1 MKGEILLE
9 KMKGPAIFQAV
20 KQEWKR
26 WRVRRNYKDHLFI
39 KLFHDKE
46 NLLELYNALNGTDY
60 KNPEDLVI
68 TTIDDAVYMGMK
80 NDCSFLIGHDINLYE
95 HQSTYCPNMPIRG
108 ILYLADAYRSIIE
121 GENLNLYGSKLIKL
135 PTPKY
140 IVFYNGESNRAE
152 REELRISDAFE
163 TKDGCLEFTATM
175 ININKGHNQDLM
187 EKCRML
193 KDYALFIDKVRE
205 YEKTKKTLK
214 EAIDEASVYC
224 IKHDIMKDYL
234 IKHRNEVRDVLL
246 TEFNAKK
253 QREMD
258 RRDAREEGNAE
269 GREAEIIE
277 FVIKKV
283 KRGQTLEQIADI
295 LEKDPEK
302 IEDIYHA
309 VLESA
314 PEYDWK
320 KIQER
325 VSEKRRV

>member
-1 MKGEILLE
+1 M
-9 KMKGPAIFQAV
+9 
-20 KQEWKR
+20 
-26 WRVRRNYKDHLFI
+26 
-39 KLFHDKE
+39 
-46 NLLELYNALNGTDY
+46 NGTDY
-60 KNPEDLVI
+60 KNPKDLVI

-108 ILYLADAYRSIIE
+108 IIYLADAYRSIIE
-121 GENLNLYGSKLIKL
+121 GDNLNLYGSRLIKL

-175 ININKGHNQDLM
+175 ININKGHNQELM

-193 KDYALFIDKVRE
+193 KDYSLFIDKVRE
-205 YEKTKKTLK
+205 YKETKSSLK

-246 TEFNAKK
+246 TEFNANK

-258 RRDAREEGNAE
+258 RRDAREEG
-269 GREAEIIE
+269 RIE
-277 FVIKKV
+277 ERIDFVIKKV
-283 KRGQTLEQIADI
+283 KKGQNLEEISNA
-295 LEKDPEK
+295 LEIPPEELESIYQVVLEEAPEFNVEK
-302 IEDIYHA
+302 IYR
-309 VLESA
+309 
-314 PEYDWK
+314 
-320 KIQER
+320 KILDGR
-325 VSEKRRV
+325 

>member
-1 MKGEILLE
+1 ME
-9 KMKGPAIFQAV
+9 KMKGPAIFRAV

-60 KNPEDLVI
+60 KNPEDMMI

-95 HQSTYCPNMPIRG
+95 HQSTYCTNMPIRG

-121 GENLNLYGSKLIKL
+121 GDNLNLYGSRLIKL

-175 ININKGHNQDLM
+175 ININKGHNQELM

-193 KDYALFIDKVRE
+193 KDYSLFIDKVRE
-205 YEKTKKTLK
+205 YKETKSSLK

-224 IKHDIMKDYL
+224 MKHDIMKDYL
-234 IKHRNEVRDVLL
+234 IKHRHEVRDVFL
-246 TEFNAKK
+246 TEFDANK

-258 RRDAREEGNAE
+258 RRDAREEGRI
-269 GREAEIIE
+269 G
-277 FVIKKV
+277 
-283 KRGQTLEQIADI
+283 GL
-295 LEKDPEK
+295 
-302 IEDIYHA
+302 
-309 VLESA
+309 
-314 PEYDWK
+314 
-320 KIQER
+320 
-325 VSEKRRV
+325 

>member
-1 MKGEILLE
+1 ME
-9 KMKGPAIFQAV
+9 KMKGPAIFRAV

-26 WRVRRNYKDHLFI
+26 WKVRRNYKDHLFI

-121 GENLNLYGSKLIKL
+121 GDNLNLYGSKLIKL

-163 TKDGCLEFTATM
+163 AKDGCLEFTTTM

-193 KDYALFIDKVRE
+193 KDYSLFIDKVRE

-258 RRDAREEGNAE
+258 RRDAREEGRIEGNAE

-283 KRGQTLEQIADI
+283 KRGQTLEQIADM
-295 LEKDPEK
+295 LEKNPEK

-309 VLESA
+309 VIEAA
-314 PEYDWK
+314 PEYDLE

-325 VSEKRRV
+325 VLRKL

>member
-1 MKGEILLE
+1 MRSSRSG
-9 KMKGPAIFQAV
+9 
-20 KQEWKR
+20 
-26 WRVRRNYKDHLFI
+26 
-39 KLFHDKE
+39 
-46 NLLELYNALNGTDY
+46 NA
-60 KNPEDLVI
+60 
-68 TTIDDAVYMGMK
+68 
-80 NDCSFLIGHDINLYE
+80 
-95 HQSTYCPNMPIRG
+95 
-108 ILYLADAYRSIIE
+108 
-121 GENLNLYGSKLIKL
+121 
-135 PTPKY
+135 
-140 IVFYNGESNRAE
+140 GESNRAE

-258 RRDAREEGNAE
+258 RRDAREEGRIGE
-269 GREAEIIE
+269 RID

-283 KRGQTLEQIADI
+283 KKGQNLEEISNALEIPPEELESIYQVVLEEAPKSNVEKIYRKI
-295 LEKDPEK
+295 LEG
-302 IEDIYHA
+302 
-309 VLESA
+309 
-314 PEYDWK
+314 
-320 KIQER
+320 R
-325 VSEKRRV
+325 

>member
-1 MKGEILLE
+1 ME
-9 KMKGPAIFQAV
+9 KMKGPAIFRAV

-60 KNPEDLVI
+60 KNPKDLVI

-108 ILYLADAYRSIIE
+108 IIYLADAYRSIIE
-121 GENLNLYGSKLIKL
+121 GDNLNLYGSRLIKL

-175 ININKGHNQDLM
+175 ININKSS
-187 EKCRML
+187 
-193 KDYALFIDKVRE
+193 
-205 YEKTKKTLK
+205 LK

-224 IKHDIMKDYL
+224 MKHDIMKDYL

-246 TEFNAKK
+246 TEFNANK

-258 RRDAREEGNAE
+258 RRDAREEGRIGE
-269 GREAEIIE
+269 RID

-283 KRGQTLEQIADI
+283 KKGQNLEEISNALEIPPEELESIYQVVLEEKPEFNVEKIYRKI
-295 LEKDPEK
+295 LEG
-302 IEDIYHA
+302 
-309 VLESA
+309 
-314 PEYDWK
+314 
-320 KIQER
+320 R
-325 VSEKRRV
+325 

>member
-1 MKGEILLE
+1 MKREVLLE
-9 KMKGPAIFQAV
+9 KMKGPAIFRAV

-60 KNPEDLVI
+60 KNPKDLVI

-108 ILYLADAYRSIIE
+108 IIYLADAYRSIIE
-121 GENLNLYGSKLIKL
+121 GDNLNLYGSRLIKL

-175 ININKGHNQDLM
+175 ININKGHNQELM

-193 KDYALFIDKVRE
+193 KDYSLFIDKVRE
-205 YEKTKKTLK
+205 YKETKSSLK

-224 IKHDIMKDYL
+224 MKHDIMKDYL

-246 TEFNAKK
+246 TEFNANK

-258 RRDAREEGNAE
+258 RRDAREEGRIGE
-269 GREAEIIE
+269 RID

-283 KRGQTLEQIADI
+283 KKGQNLEEISNALEIPPEELESIYQVVLEEKPEFNVEKIYRKI
-295 LEKDPEK
+295 LEG
-302 IEDIYHA
+302 
-309 VLESA
+309 
-314 PEYDWK
+314 
-320 KIQER
+320 R
-325 VSEKRRV
+325 

>member
-1 MKGEILLE
+1 ME
-9 KMKGPAIFQAV
+9 KMKGPAIFRAV

-60 KNPEDLVI
+60 KDPEDLVI
-68 TTIDDAVYMGMK
+68 TTIDDVVYMGMK
-80 NDCSFLIGHDINLYE
+80 NDCSFLVGHDINLYE

-108 ILYLADAYRSIIE
+108 MLYLADAYRSIIE
-121 GENLNLYGSKLIKL
+121 SDNLNLYGSSLIKL

-140 IVFYNGESNRAE
+140 VVFYNGESNRAE

-175 ININKGHNQDLM
+175 ININKGHNQELM

-193 KDYALFIDKVRE
+193 KDYSLFIDKVRE
-205 YEKTKKTLK
+205 YEKTKKSLK

-224 IKHDIMKDYL
+224 IKHDIMKEYL

-246 TEFNAKK
+246 TEFDAKK

-258 RRDAREEGNAE
+258 RRDAREEGRIEGNAQ
-269 GREAEIIE
+269 GREAEQIDLI
-277 FVIKKV
+277 IKKV
-283 KRGQTLEQIADI
+283 KKGQTLKQIADI
-295 LEKDPEK
+295 LEKGPEK

-309 VLESA
+309 VIEAA
-314 PEYDWK
+314 PEYDME
-320 KIQER
+320 KIQRR
-325 VSEKRRV
+325 VSEKRRA

>member
-1 MKGEILLE
+1 ME

-46 NLLELYNALNGTDY
+46 NLLGLYNALNGTDY

-108 ILYLADAYRSIIE
+108 IIYLADAYRSIIE

-193 KDYALFIDKVRE
+193 KDYALFIDKIRE

-309 VLESA
+309 VIGAA
-314 PEYDWK
+314 PEYDLE

>member
-1 MKGEILLE
+1 ME

-60 KNPEDLVI
+60 KNPEDLVL

-108 ILYLADAYRSIIE
+108 IIYLADAYRSIIE

-163 TKDGCLEFTATM
+163 TKEGCLEFTATM

-309 VLESA
+309 VIEAA
-314 PEYDWK
+314 PEYDLE
-320 KIQER
+320 KIQKR

>member
-1 MKGEILLE
+1 ME
-9 KMKGPAIFQAV
+9 KMKGPAIFRAV

-60 KNPEDLVI
+60 KNPEDMVI

-121 GENLNLYGSKLIKL
+121 GDNLNLYGSRLIKL

-193 KDYALFIDKVRE
+193 KDYSLFIDKVRE

-258 RRDAREEGNAE
+258 RRDAREEGRIEGNAE

-283 KRGQTLEQIADI
+283 KRGQTLEQIADM
-295 LEKDPEK
+295 LEKSPEK

-309 VLESA
+309 VIEAA
-314 PEYDWK
+314 PEYDLE

-325 VSEKRRV
+325 VLRKL

>member
-1 MKGEILLE
+1 MKGEVLLE
-9 KMKGPAIFQAV
+9 KMKGPAIFRAV

-26 WRVRRNYKDHLFI
+26 WRVRRNYKDHLFT

-108 ILYLADAYRSIIE
+108 IIYLADAYRSIIE
-121 GENLNLYGSKLIKL
+121 GDNLNLYGSRLIKL

-175 ININKGHNQDLM
+175 ININKGHNQELM

-193 KDYALFIDKVRE
+193 KDYSLFIDKVRE
-205 YEKTKKTLK
+205 YKEIKSSLK

-246 TEFNAKK
+246 TEFNANK

-258 RRDAREEGNAE
+258 RRDAREEGREE
-269 GREAEIIE
+269 GRIGERID

-283 KRGQTLEQIADI
+283 KKGQNLEEISNA
-295 LEKDPEK
+295 LEIPPEELESIYQVVLEEAPEFNVEK
-302 IEDIYHA
+302 IYR
-309 VLESA
+309 
-314 PEYDWK
+314 
-320 KIQER
+320 KILDGR
-325 VSEKRRV
+325 

>member
-1 MKGEILLE
+1 MKGEVLLE
-9 KMKGPAIFQAV
+9 KMKGPAIFRAV

-60 KNPEDLVI
+60 KNPEDMVI

-121 GENLNLYGSKLIKL
+121 GDNLNLYGSRLIKL

-175 ININKGHNQDLM
+175 ININKGHNQELM

-283 KRGQTLEQIADI
+283 KRGQTLEQIAGI

-309 VLESA
+309 VIEAA
-314 PEYDWK
+314 PEYDLA
-320 KIQER
+320 KIQKR
-325 VSEKRRV
+325 VSRKL

>member
-1 MKGEILLE
+1 ME

-80 NDCSFLIGHDINLYE
+80 NDCSFWIGHDINLYE

-121 GENLNLYGSKLIKL
+121 GDNLNLYGSKLIKL

-187 EKCRML
+187 EKCRIL

-269 GREAEIIE
+269 GREAEIME

-309 VLESA
+309 VIEAA
-314 PEYDWK
+314 PEYDLE
-320 KIQER
+320 KIQKR